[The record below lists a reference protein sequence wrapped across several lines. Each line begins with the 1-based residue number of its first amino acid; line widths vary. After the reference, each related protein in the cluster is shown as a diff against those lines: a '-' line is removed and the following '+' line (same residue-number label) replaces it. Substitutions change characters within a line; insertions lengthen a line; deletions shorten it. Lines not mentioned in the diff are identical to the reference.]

1 MSWFDDVFSADIW
14 GDWSDVWSVGKAIL
28 PIAGAIGGAAIQSDA
43 NQSAADR
50 TIQAT
55 QAQADQLQLGIDER
69 LIAQLGGIDAAR
81 AYLDQRLATVT
92 DIYRVAAERFGGD
105 IRTAAQAYAQAVPQA
120 AALASQLIMS
130 GAQSYGDAM
139 RVAASTA
146 GQELR
151 SAGQEYGQ
159 TVTGAAGQYD
169 QRLQSAAADYA
180 RLMQEAPEAIRK
192 MLGPYADVGLET
204 LPIMRQIAF
213 GDPNRLTES
222 QRIATEDAATRNA
235 QGLALRGLRGSG
247 ASVAAVLDAE
257 NRMKAGFYD
266 QNRDR
271 QDAYLRLLGQ
281 YGYGA
286 AGTIGQTDVN
296 TINATANRLYEADAT
311 GGRAMLDAYKLAA
324 DAAFKARQQAA
335 AWGLDAEKAAQDAYL
350 KTLTQAGAWQYG
362 AARDSASALYGAER
376 DVASNYQNTAGKLA
390 GAYDSYF
397 GQLGNYA
404 ATEAGY
410 IGDAAYGKREAEAR
424 ALGPIAAVQGAADQ
438 SDARLWGSA
447 IGSITRMIA
456 DDRVNGWRPS
466 SYAGGSS
473 YGNDTYRGGNDTV
486 GLENWGYL

>member
-105 IRTAAQAYAQAVPQA
+105 LRTAAQAYAQAVPQA

-169 QRLQSAAADYA
+169 QRLQAAAADYA

-296 TINATANRLYEADAT
+296 TINATASRLYEADAT
-311 GGRAMLDAYKLAA
+311 GGRAMLDAYKQAA
-324 DAAFKARQQAA
+324 DAAFKARQQAVA
-335 AWGLDAEKAAQDAYL
+335 YGMDAEKAAQDAYL
-350 KTLTQAGAWQYG
+350 RTLTQAGAWQYG
-362 AARDSASALYGAER
+362 AAKDAAAQLYGAQR
-376 DVASNYQNTAGKLA
+376 DVAINDQTTAGRMA
-390 GAYDSYF
+390 TAADAYF
-397 GQLGNYA
+397 GQQQTW
-404 ATEAGY
+404 ATTEGSY
-410 IGDAAYGKREAEAR
+410 IGDAAYDKRKAEAM
-424 ALGPIAAVQGAADQ
+424 ALGPAAVIQGQADTA
-438 SDARLWGSA
+438 DAKAWNSA
-447 IGSITRMIA
+447 IGSINRMIA

-466 SYAGGSS
+466 SYGRIETPAGTFDTMPGGS
-473 YGNDTYRGGNDTV
+473 D
-486 GLENWGYL
+486 WGYL